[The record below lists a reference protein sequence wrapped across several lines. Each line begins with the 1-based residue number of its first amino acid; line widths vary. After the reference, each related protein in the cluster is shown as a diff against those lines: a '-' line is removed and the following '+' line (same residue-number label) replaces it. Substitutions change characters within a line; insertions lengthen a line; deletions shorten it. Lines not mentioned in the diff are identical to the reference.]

1 MTYPSSMF
9 IRRSLTLKSPDGT
22 RYYSYR
28 LCQSNRIGDKVKQ
41 RTLHNYSV
49 PQILDSSLR

>member
-9 IRRSLTLKSPDGT
+9 IRHSLTLKSPDGT

-28 LCQSNRIGDKVKQ
+28 LCQSNRIGDKV
-41 RTLHNYSV
+41 
-49 PQILDSSLR
+49 